1 MDTARIDADMAVLA
15 ATKKTWATMPI
26 SRKIRYLDSIKDH
39 TVRVARPWVVDAVH
53 AKGVSM
59 DAPIAG
65 EEWTGG
71 PYSVLS
77 IIQDLRSTLV
87 RLDNGESVL
96 DGYKVRELPS
106 GQVTVDVFP
115 RTSHDRLLFSGISAE
130 VRMQPDV
137 TVDNLEDTV
146 ATFYREADPP
156 GAVSVVLAAG
166 NIASIAVLDVVYAMF
181 NEGKVAILKM
191 NPVNDYLGTHFE
203 EILADLIADGFVRIA
218 YGGADVGS
226 YLTSHPLADT
236 IHITGSVT
244 TYEAIVFGTGDEG
257 RRNKENMTVVNPRPV
272 GAELGG
278 VGPVIVVPG
287 KWTKRDIRFQAE
299 HIVSMKMHNSGFNC
313 VAAQVL
319 VLPEGWDR
327 KNELLDEIRA
337 VLAEIDD
344 RPPYYPGA
352 EERCDRLAGVSP
364 RVEVFGDAH
373 DRFLCLEIDPDDRN
387 HPAFHSEVFGPAL
400 AITTLPCPDVPSYL
414 IKAVRF
420 ANGTLEGTL
429 GAVILIDPRARR
441 RYGAALERALE
452 DLEYGTIAVNAW
464 TGAAYFLSAVAWG
477 AYPGHTP
484 DDIGSGVGVVH
495 NVLMFDRPQKSIVRS
510 PFAPS
515 HRGFLRGEF
524 HLGPKMVYFVTNKQA
539 HNIGFQ
545 LIAYSDEESMAS
557 IAKVASVAIRG

>member
-1 MDTARIDADMAVLA
+1 MDTARIDADMAVLDA
-15 ATKKTWATMPI
+15 NKKTWATLPI
-26 SRKIRYLDSIKDH
+26 SRKIRYLDSIKAH
-39 TVRVARPWVVDAVH
+39 TVRVAREWVVDAVH
-53 AKGVSM
+53 AKGVSI

-96 DGYKVRELPS
+96 DGYEVRELPS

-137 TVDNLEDTV
+137 TLDNLDATV
-146 ATFYREADPP
+146 ATFYREADPS
-156 GAVSVVLAAG
+156 GAVGVVLAAG
-166 NIASIAVLDVVYAMF
+166 NIASIAVLDVVHAMF
-181 NEGKVAILKM
+181 NEGKVAVLKM
-191 NPVNDYLGTHFE
+191 NPVNDYLGSHFE
-203 EILADLIADGFVRIA
+203 EILADLIADGFVRLA

-226 YLTSHPLADT
+226 YLTSHPLAET
-236 IHITGSVT
+236 IHITGSAS

-257 RRNKENMTVVNPRPV
+257 RRNKEQKTVVNPRPV

-299 HIVSMKMHNSGFNC
+299 HIVSMKMHNAGFNC

-319 VLPEGWDR
+319 VLPEGWDH
-327 KNELLDEIRA
+327 KGALIDEIRA

-352 EERCDRLAGVSP
+352 EDRCERVASVS
-364 RVEVFGDAH
+364 RHVEVFGDTH
-373 DRFLCLEIDPDDRN
+373 DRFLLLEIDPEDTE
-387 HPAFHSEVFGPAL
+387 HPAFRSEVFGPAL
-400 AITTLPCPDVPSYL
+400 AVTTLPCPDVPSYL
-414 IKAVRF
+414 IKAARF

-429 GAVILIDPRARR
+429 GAVILIDPRTRR
-441 RYGAALERALE
+441 RYDAALERALD

-484 DDIGSGVGVVH
+484 DDIGSGVGFVH
-495 NVLMFDRPQKSIVRS
+495 NVLMFDRPQKSIVRA

-557 IAKVASVAIRG
+557 IAKVASAAIRG